1 LRKEEL
7 KVKISLNK
15 SFMILKHSI
24 KTAISGLRTHKSRS
38 VLTILGIVIGITS
51 IILVMSLG
59 QGAQNLI
66 LSQVKGLG
74 ATTVIVLPGKIS
86 FGPSTAAQTMN
97 DSLKEK
103 DLNLIKSKAN
113 VPNAKYI
120 MPMVVGAGQA
130 VYGSNVYQVAV
141 FGSGELVPE
150 IFSISPDKGYFFSA
164 DDVSSRSAV
173 VVIGYKVKQRLFL
186 QDEAVGQKI
195 RIKNTTFK
203 VIGVLPEKGSSSSFD
218 DAVFMPYT
226 TTQQYITGTK
236 YYSRIV
242 VEADLEANILSTVRD
257 ITNTIRNSHNI
268 TDPTK
273 DDFSVTTAADIAK
286 TLGTVT
292 SALTAFLAAVAAISL
307 IVGGIGI
314 MNIML
319 VSVTE
324 RTKEIGLRKA
334 LGATD
339 RDILTQFLLE
349 AVILTATG
357 GIIGIILGSGLAFII
372 SALISRFA
380 GLDWQFTFPLNAA
393 ILGLVVSSLVG
404 LVFGIYPA
412 RQAAKKSPMEAL
424 RYE

>member
-1 LRKEEL
+1 
-7 KVKISLNK
+7 
-15 SFMILKHSI
+15 MILKYSI
-24 KTAISGLRTHKSRS
+24 KTAINGLRTHKSRS
-38 VLTILGIVIGITS
+38 ALTILGIVIGITS

-59 QGAQNLI
+59 EGAQNLI

-86 FGPSTAAQTMN
+86 FGPSTAASTMN

-150 IFSISPDKGYFFSA
+150 IFSITPDKGYFFTA
-164 DDVSSRSAV
+164 DDVRSRSAV

-186 QDEAVGQKI
+186 QEEAVGQKI

-236 YYSRIV
+236 FYSRIV
-242 VEADLEANILSTVRD
+242 VEADSEATLALTVED
-257 ITNTIRNSHNI
+257 VKNTIRNSHNI
-268 TDPTK
+268 TDPEK
-273 DDFSVTTAADIAK
+273 DDFSVTTSADVAK
-286 TLGTVT
+286 TLGTIT

-339 RDILTQFLLE
+339 RDIQTQFLLE

-357 GIIGIILGSGLAFII
+357 GLIGIILGSGLAFII
-372 SALISRFA
+372 SNLIAKFG
-380 GLDWQFTFPLNAA
+380 GLDWQYTFPYSAA
-393 ILGLVVSSLVG
+393 ILGLLVSSLVG

-412 RQAAKKSPMEAL
+412 SQAAKKSPMEAL

>member
-1 LRKEEL
+1 MLL
-7 KVKISLNK
+7 KY
-15 SFMILKHSI
+15 SI
-24 KTAISGLRTHKSRS
+24 KTAVKGLQTHKSRS
-38 VLTILGIVIGITS
+38 ALTILGIVIGVTS

-59 QGAQNLI
+59 AGAQDLI
-66 LSQVKGLG
+66 LGQVKGLG
-74 ATTVIVLPGKIS
+74 ATTITVIPGKIS
-86 FGPSTAAQTMN
+86 FGPSTAANTMN

-103 DLNLIKSKAN
+103 DLNLIKSKSY

-120 MPMVVGAGQA
+120 MPMVVGAGKA

-141 FGSGELVPE
+141 FGSGEKVPE
-150 IFSISPDKGYFFSA
+150 IFSIAPDKGYFFSA
-164 DDVSSRSAV
+164 EDVLSRSAV
-173 VVIGYKVKQRLFL
+173 VVIGHKVKLRLF
-186 QDEAVGQKI
+186 DNEEAVGQKI

-203 VIGVLPEKGSSSSFD
+203 VIGVLPEKGSSSNFD

-242 VEADLEANILSTVRD
+242 VTADTEANLRSTVND
-257 ITNTIRNSHNI
+257 VTNTLRDSHNI
-268 TDPTK
+268 TDPIK
-273 DDFSVTTAADIAK
+273 DDFSVVTSADIAK

-339 RDILTQFLLE
+339 ADIQTQFLLE
-349 AVILTATG
+349 AVILTALG
-357 GIIGIILGSGLAFII
+357 GVIGIILGSGLAYII
-372 SALISRFA
+372 SLLITKFA
-380 GLDWQFTFPLNAA
+380 GLDWQYVFPISAA

>member
-1 LRKEEL
+1 
-7 KVKISLNK
+7 
-15 SFMILKHSI
+15 MILRYSI
-24 KTAISGLRTHKSRS
+24 KTAVTGLQTHKSRS
-38 VLTILGIVIGITS
+38 ALTILGIVIGITS

-59 QGAQNLI
+59 AGAQDLI
-66 LSQVKGLG
+66 LGQVKGLG
-74 ATTVIVLPGKIS
+74 ATTITVIPGKIS
-86 FGPSTAAQTMN
+86 FGPSQAASTMN

-113 VPNAKYI
+113 VPNAKYV
-120 MPMVVGAGQA
+120 MPMVVGSGKA

-150 IFSISPDKGYFFSA
+150 IFSIIPDDGYFFTA
-164 DDVSSRSAV
+164 DDVRGRAAV
-173 VVIGYKVKQRLFL
+173 VVIGYKVKQRLFENE
-186 QDEAVGQKI
+186 EALGQKI
-195 RIKNTTFK
+195 RIKNNTFR
-203 VIGVLPEKGSSSSFD
+203 VVGVLPEKGSSSSFD
-218 DAVFMPYT
+218 DTVFMPYT
-226 TTQQYITGTK
+226 TTEQYITGTK
-236 YYSRIV
+236 FYSRIIV
-242 VEADLEANILSTVRD
+242 TADTEQNLKSTVEDVKNTLRD
-257 ITNTIRNSHNI
+257 SHNI
-268 TDPTK
+268 TDPDK
-273 DDFSVTTAADIAK
+273 DDFSVVTSADIAK

-334 LGATD
+334 LGATN

-357 GIIGIILGSGLAFII
+357 GVVGIILGAGLSFII
-372 SALISRFA
+372 SNLISKYG

-393 ILGLVVSSLVG
+393 ILGLGVSSLVG
-404 LVFGIYPA
+404 LIFGIYPA
-412 RQAAKKSPMEAL
+412 RQAARKSPMEAL

>member
-1 LRKEEL
+1 
-7 KVKISLNK
+7 
-15 SFMILKHSI
+15 MILKYSI
-24 KTAISGLRTHKSRS
+24 KTAVNGLKTHKSRS
-38 VLTILGIVIGITS
+38 ALTILGIVIGITS

-66 LSQVKGLG
+66 LGQIKGLG
-74 ATTVIVLPGKIS
+74 ATTIITLPGKIS
-86 FGPSTAAQTMN
+86 FGPSTAASTMN

-103 DLNLIKSKAN
+103 DLKLIETKGN
-113 VPNAKYI
+113 VPHAKYV

-141 FGSGELVPE
+141 FGAGALVPD
-150 IFSISPDKGYFFSA
+150 IFSITPDKGYFFTD
-164 DDVSSRSAV
+164 DDVLSRSAV
-173 VVIGYKVKQRLFL
+173 VVIGYKVKQRLFENE
-186 QDEAVGQKI
+186 EAVGQKI
-195 RIKNTTFK
+195 RIKNNTFK
-203 VIGVLPEKGSSSSFD
+203 VLGVLPEKGSSSNFD

-226 TTQQYITGTK
+226 TTQQDITGTK

-242 VEADLEANILSTVRD
+242 VEADTEANLRATVQD
-257 ITNTIRNSHNI
+257 ITLTLRNSHNI
-268 TDPTK
+268 TDPLK
-273 DDFSVTTAADIAK
+273 DDFTVTTSADIAK
-286 TLGTVT
+286 TLGTIT

-307 IVGGIGI
+307 IVGGVGI

-339 RDILTQFLLE
+339 SDILTQFLLE
-349 AVILTATG
+349 AVILTGLG
-357 GIIGIILGSGLAFII
+357 GIIGIILGSFFAFVI
-372 SALISRFA
+372 SAVISKVA
-380 GLDWQFTFPLNAA
+380 GLDWQFTFPIGGA

-404 LVFGIYPA
+404 LIFGIYPA
-412 RQAAKKSPMEAL
+412 REAAKKSPMEAL

>member
-1 LRKEEL
+1 
-7 KVKISLNK
+7 
-15 SFMILKHSI
+15 MIFKYSI
-24 KTAISGLRTHKSRS
+24 KTAVNGLKTHKSRS
-38 VLTILGIVIGITS
+38 ALTILGIVIGITS
-51 IILVMSLG
+51 IILVVSLG

-66 LSQVKGLG
+66 LGQIKGLG
-74 ATTVIVLPGKIS
+74 ATTIIVLPGKIS
-86 FGPSTAAQTMN
+86 FGPSTAAETMN

-113 VPNAKYI
+113 VPYAKYV
-120 MPMVVGAGQA
+120 MPMVVGAGQS

-141 FGSGELVPE
+141 FGAGGLVPD
-150 IFSISPDKGYFFSA
+150 IFNITPDKGYFFTD
-164 DDVSSRSAV
+164 DDVTSRSAV
-173 VVIGYKVKQRLFL
+173 VVIGYKVKQRLFEN
-186 QDEAVGQKI
+186 DEAVGQKI

-203 VIGVLPEKGSSSSFD
+203 VIGVLPEKGSSSNFD

-226 TTQQYITGTK
+226 TTQQDITGTK

-242 VEADLEANILSTVRD
+242 VEADSDADLQSTVQD
-257 ITNTIRNSHNI
+257 ITNTLRDSHNI
-268 TDPTK
+268 TDPLK
-273 DDFSVTTAADIAK
+273 DDFTVTTSADIAK
-286 TLGTVT
+286 TLGTIT

-307 IVGGIGI
+307 IVGGVGI

-334 LGATD
+334 LGATNG
-339 RDILTQFLLE
+339 DIQTQFLLE
-349 AVILTATG
+349 AVILTALG
-357 GIIGIILGSGLAFII
+357 GVIGIILGSILAF
-372 SALISRFA
+372 LISLLISKFA
-380 GLDWQFTFPLNAA
+380 GLDWQYSFPVSAA

-404 LVFGIYPA
+404 LIFGIYPA

>member
-1 LRKEEL
+1 MKF
-7 KVKISLNK
+7 KYSL
-15 SFMILKHSI
+15 
-24 KTAISGLRTHKSRS
+24 KTAITGLKTHKSRS
-38 VLTILGIVIGITS
+38 ALTIVGIVIGITS

-66 LSQVKGLG
+66 LDQVKGLG

-86 FGPSTAAQTMN
+86 FGPSTAASTMN

-103 DLNLIKSKAN
+103 DLNLIKTKAN

-120 MPMVVGAGQA
+120 MPMVVGSGKA
-130 VYGSNVYQVAV
+130 VYGNNVYQVAV

-150 IFSISPDKGYFFSA
+150 IFSISPDKGNFFSI
-164 DDVSSRSAV
+164 DDVLSRSAV
-173 VVIGYKVKQRLFL
+173 VVVGYKVKQRLFENE
-186 QDEAVGQKI
+186 DAVGQKI

-236 YYSRIV
+236 FYSRIV
-242 VEADLEANILSTVRD
+242 VEADSEDTLKSTVKD
-257 ITNTIRNSHNI
+257 VTVTLRNSHNI
-268 TDPTK
+268 TDPSK
-273 DDFSVTTAADIAK
+273 DDFSVTTSADVAK

-292 SALTAFLAAVAAISL
+292 TALTAFLAAVAAISL
-307 IVGGIGI
+307 VVGGIGI

-334 LGATD
+334 LGATNVE
-339 RDILTQFLLE
+339 ILTQFLLE
-349 AVILTATG
+349 AVILTSVG
-357 GIIGIILGSGLAFII
+357 GIIGIILGSSLSLII
-372 SALISRFA
+372 STLITKIG
-380 GLDWQFTFPLNAA
+380 GLDWQFVFPYSAA
-393 ILGLVVSSLVG
+393 VLGLLVSSGVG

-412 RQAAKKSPMEAL
+412 RQASKKSPMEAL

>member
-1 LRKEEL
+1 
-7 KVKISLNK
+7 
-15 SFMILKHSI
+15 MILKYSI
-24 KTAISGLRTHKSRS
+24 KTAVNGLKTHKSRS
-38 VLTILGIVIGITS
+38 ALTILGIVIGVTS

-59 QGAQNLI
+59 AGAQDLI
-66 LSQVKGLG
+66 LGQVKGLG
-74 ATTVIVLPGKIS
+74 ATTVTVIPGKIS
-86 FGPSTAAQTMN
+86 FGPSQAASTMN

-103 DLNLIKSKAN
+103 DLNLIRMKAN
-113 VPNAKYI
+113 VPNATYV
-120 MPMVVGAGQA
+120 MPMVVGSGQA

-141 FGSGELVPE
+141 FGSGEKVPE
-150 IFSISPDKGYFFSA
+150 IFSIIPDDGYFFSE
-164 DDVSSRSAV
+164 DDVRSRSAV
-173 VVIGYKVKQRLFL
+173 VVIGYKVKQRLFEN
-186 QDEAVGQKI
+186 DEAVGQKI
-195 RIKNTTFK
+195 RIKNNTFK
-203 VIGVLPEKGSSSSFD
+203 VVGVLPEKGSSSSFD
-218 DAVFMPYT
+218 DTVFMPYT

-242 VEADLEANILSTVRD
+242 VTADTEANLKSTVND
-257 ITNTIRNSHNI
+257 VTNTLRDSHNI
-268 TDPTK
+268 TDPDK
-273 DDFSVTTAADIAK
+273 DDFSVVTSADIAK

-339 RDILTQFLLE
+339 GDIQTQFLLE
-349 AVILTATG
+349 AVILTALG
-357 GIIGIILGSGLAFII
+357 GVIGIILGSGLAYII
-372 SALISRFA
+372 SLLITKFA
-380 GLDWQFTFPLNAA
+380 GLDWQYIFPISAA
-393 ILGLVVSSLVG
+393 VLGIVVSSLVG

>member
-1 LRKEEL
+1 MLL
-7 KVKISLNK
+7 KY
-15 SFMILKHSI
+15 SI
-24 KTAISGLRTHKSRS
+24 KTAVNGLKTHKSRS
-38 VLTILGIVIGITS
+38 ALTILGIVIGVTS

-59 QGAQNLI
+59 AGAQELI
-66 LSQVKGLG
+66 LGQVKGLG
-74 ATTVIVLPGKIS
+74 ATTVTVIPGKIS
-86 FGPSTAAQTMN
+86 FGPSQAASTMN

-103 DLNLIKSKAN
+103 DLNLVKLKAN
-113 VPNAKYI
+113 VPNAKYV
-120 MPMVVGAGQA
+120 MPMVVGAGKA

-141 FGSGELVPE
+141 FGSGELIPE
-150 IFSISPDKGYFFSA
+150 IYSIIPNQGYFFTNE
-164 DDVSSRSAV
+164 DVRSRSAV
-173 VVIGYKVKQRLFL
+173 VVIGNKVKERLFT
-186 QDEAVGQKI
+186 EEENPVGQKI

-203 VIGVLPEKGSSSSFD
+203 VVGVLPEEGSSSSFD
-218 DAVFMPYT
+218 DTVFMPYT

-236 YYSRIV
+236 FYSRIIV
-242 VEADLEANILSTVRD
+242 TADTEQNLSSTVED
-257 ITNTIRNSHNI
+257 VKNTIRDSHNI
-268 TDPTK
+268 TDPDK
-273 DDFSVTTAADIAK
+273 DDFSVVTSADIAK

-339 RDILTQFLLE
+339 TDIQTQFLLE
-349 AVILTATG
+349 AVILTALG
-357 GIIGIILGSGLAFII
+357 GVIGIILGSGLAYII
-372 SALISRFA
+372 SLLITKFA
-380 GLDWQFTFPLNAA
+380 GLDWQYVFPISAA

>member
-1 LRKEEL
+1 MLFKY
-7 KVKISLNK
+7 
-15 SFMILKHSI
+15 SI
-24 KTAISGLRTHKSRS
+24 KTAVNGLKTHKSRS
-38 VLTILGIVIGITS
+38 ALTILGIVIGITS

-74 ATTVIVLPGKIS
+74 ATTVIILPGKIS

-113 VPNAKYI
+113 VPNAKYV
-120 MPMVVGAGQA
+120 MPMVIGAGQA

-141 FGSGELVPE
+141 FGAGALVPD
-150 IFSISPDKGYFFSA
+150 IFSISPDKGYFFTD
-164 DDVSSRSAV
+164 DDVISRSAV
-173 VVIGYKVKQRLFL
+173 VVIGYKVKQRLFEN
-186 QDEAVGQKI
+186 DEAVGQKI
-195 RIKNTTFK
+195 RIKNNTFK

-226 TTQQYITGTK
+226 TTQQDITGTK
-236 YYSRIV
+236 FYSRIV
-242 VEADLEANILSTVRD
+242 VEVNAEVNLQSTVAD
-257 ITNTIRNSHNI
+257 ITVTLRNSHNI
-268 TDPTK
+268 TDPLK
-273 DDFSVTTAADIAK
+273 DDFTVTTSADIAK

-334 LGATD
+334 LGATNKN
-339 RDILTQFLLE
+339 ILTQFLLE
-349 AVILTATG
+349 AVILTGFG
-357 GIIGIILGSGLAFII
+357 GVIGIILGSGLSYII
-372 SALISRFA
+372 SILITKFA
-380 GLDWQFTFPLNAA
+380 GLDWQFTFPISAA
-393 ILGLVVSSLVG
+393 ILGIVVSSLIG
-404 LVFGIYPA
+404 LIFGIYPA

>member
-1 LRKEEL
+1 MLL
-7 KVKISLNK
+7 KY
-15 SFMILKHSI
+15 SI
-24 KTAISGLRTHKSRS
+24 KTAVNGLKTHKSRS
-38 VLTILGIVIGITS
+38 ALTILGIVIGVTS

-59 QGAQNLI
+59 AGAQELI
-66 LSQVKGLG
+66 LGQVKGLG
-74 ATTVIVLPGKIS
+74 ATTVTVIPGKIS
-86 FGPSTAAQTMN
+86 FGPSQAASTMN

-103 DLNLIKSKAN
+103 DLNLLKLKSN
-113 VPNAKYI
+113 VPNAKYV
-120 MPMVVGAGQA
+120 MPMVVGAGKA
-130 VYGSNVYQVAV
+130 VYGNNVYQVAV

-150 IFSISPDKGYFFSA
+150 IFSIIPDQGYFFTN
-164 DDVSSRSAV
+164 DDVRSRSAV
-173 VVIGYKVKQRLFL
+173 VVIGYKVKQRLFENEDAL
-186 QDEAVGQKI
+186 GQKI
-195 RIKNTTFK
+195 RIKNNTFK
-203 VIGVLPEKGSSSSFD
+203 VVGVLPEEGSSSSFD
-218 DAVFMPYT
+218 DTVFMPYT

-236 YYSRIV
+236 FYSRIIV
-242 VEADLEANILSTVRD
+242 TADTEQNLSSTVED
-257 ITNTIRNSHNI
+257 VKNTIRDSHNI
-268 TDPTK
+268 TDLDK
-273 DDFSVTTAADIAK
+273 DDFSVVTSADIAK

-339 RDILTQFLLE
+339 ADIQTQFLLE
-349 AVILTATG
+349 AVILTSLG
-357 GIIGIILGSGLAFII
+357 GVIGIILGSGLAYII
-372 SALISRFA
+372 SLLITKFA
-380 GLDWQFTFPLNAA
+380 GLDWQYIFPISAA

>member
-1 LRKEEL
+1 MKL
-7 KVKISLNK
+7 KY
-15 SFMILKHSI
+15 SI
-24 KTAISGLRTHKSRS
+24 KTALSGLRTHKSRS
-38 VLTILGIVIGITS
+38 ALTILGIVIGITS

-66 LSQVKGLG
+66 LDQVKGLG

-103 DLNLIKSKAN
+103 DLKLIESKAN
-113 VPNAKYI
+113 VPHAKYA
-120 MPMVVGAGQA
+120 MPMVVGAGKA
-130 VYGSNVYQVAV
+130 VFGSNVYQVAV
-141 FGSGELVPE
+141 FGSGDLVPD
-150 IFSISPDKGYFFSA
+150 IFSIIPDRGYFFTA
-164 DDVSSRSAV
+164 DDVLSRAAV
-173 VVIGYKVKQRLFL
+173 VVIGYKVKQRLFDG
-186 QDEAVGQKI
+186 DEAVGQKI
-195 RIKNTTFK
+195 RIKNNTFK
-203 VIGVLPEKGSSSSFD
+203 VVGVLPEKGSSSSFD

-242 VEADLEANILSTVRD
+242 VEADSKDNLRGTVED
-257 ITNTIRNSHNI
+257 IKITLRNSHNI
-268 TDPTK
+268 TDPEK
-273 DDFSVTTAADIAK
+273 DDFSVTTAADVAA
-286 TLGTVT
+286 TLGTIT

-334 LGATD
+334 IGATD

-349 AVILTATG
+349 AVILTGTG
-357 GIIGIILGSGLAFII
+357 GVIGIILGTGLSFII
-372 SALISRFA
+372 SLLITKYG
-380 GLDWQFTFPLNAA
+380 GLAWTFTFPIMAA
-393 ILGLVVSSLVG
+393 ILGIGVSSLVG